1 MRLIPL
7 TAAALLL
14 ALAAPAAA
22 ALDAEASLP
31 YRLRVVVHCRDHPD
45 FTQHFRAEV
54 KRDLHSSLQSALEGL
69 GTVEVIDV
77 RDVAPQQW
85 EPLWKTLD
93 EKGLAALDAVS
104 EVNGVKTHYVRIEQ
118 ADGRCEVQ
126 ARQHDGVAGFTS
138 PVIRTARTDDR
149 NFVARLAGQL
159 VKQDFGAIG
168 TFAPPPPGQDLVRV
182 RLKAGAL
189 GGQIERWVRK
199 GDVFAV
205 IQVRQERGRPAR
217 AMPDGKP
224 APGQQVGKR
233 IDGLLLQ
240 ATEGPKN
247 GAIMCRIFQRYGGEV
262 LPVRGAVLGYR
273 CVKLGTIDAPLRLQL
288 VDASGSPYRGGAL
301 QVRVHPE
308 RFPERADEGEEAP
321 FRNGVFQSRK
331 SFSGLVCARVSIAD
345 RTIARIPI
353 EILGDEVTIRQVKVE
368 PGAEARGRLDQAR
381 RDVIGRITEARLT
394 QARCFRDLLGLEKEG
409 KNKDALARAETVRK
423 ATDVEEAELRQ
434 DIERLGDRARRE
446 LPDGQSYTADC
457 EQQMQVLRDR
467 QKELA
472 KHIDDLNDAIRIE
485 NDPAIQ
491 ARRKQVQE
499 QIRQAELNAQQAD
512 YDQALAAYEKA
523 LTALDDSEAKAA
535 VQKRYDV
542 LKKAWAI
549 RDNEHATARQFIYEK
564 WPGLKDPKEIRDNLP
579 AARKAF
585 EKCRAVGDRLTLNKL
600 QLTAPELVNHL
611 LEEAKAIQDSTEEE
625 DQRRQAALKKVSE
638 DLEQF
643 LREVTEYLKASEK
656 SG

>member
-1 MRLIPL
+1 MRL
-7 TAAALLL
+7 TALIVPALLL
-14 ALAAPAAA
+14 ALAAPASA
-22 ALDAEASLP
+22 ALDAEANVP
-31 YRLRVVVHCRDHPD
+31 YRLRVVVHCSDHPD
-45 FTQHFRAEV
+45 FTAHFRAEL
-54 KRDLHSSLQSALEGL
+54 KRDLHTGLQAALQGL
-69 GTVEVIDV
+69 GTVEVVDV
-77 RDVAPQQW
+77 RDIPTQQW

-93 EKGLAALDAVS
+93 EKGLGALDAVS
-104 EVNGVKTHYVRIEQ
+104 EINGVKTHYVRIEA
-118 ADGRCEVQ
+118 ADGRYEVQ
-126 ARQHDGVAGFTS
+126 ARQHDGVAGFAS
-138 PVIRTARTDDR
+138 PVVRTARTDGR

-168 TFAPPPPGQDLVRV
+168 TFDPPPAGQELVRV
-182 RLKAGAL
+182 RLKSAAL
-189 GGQIERWVRK
+189 GGQIERWVKK

-205 IQVRQERGRPAR
+205 VQVRQGRGRPAR

-224 APGQQVGKR
+224 VAGPQVGKR

-240 ATEGPKN
+240 ATEGSKN
-247 GAIMCRIFQRYGGEV
+247 GAIMCRIFQRFGGDS
-262 LPVRGAVLGYR
+262 LPVRGGVLGYR

-288 VDASGSPYRGGAL
+288 VDASGAPYRSGAL
-301 QVRVHPE
+301 QVRVHAE

-331 SFSGLVCARVSIAD
+331 SFSGLVCAQVSVAD

-353 EILGDEVTIRQVKVE
+353 EILGDEVTVRQVKIE

-381 RDVIGRITEARLT
+381 RDLIGRITEARLT
-394 QARCFRDLLGLEKEG
+394 QARCFRDLITLEREG

-434 DIERLGDRARRE
+434 DIERLMERARRE
-446 LPDGQSYTADC
+446 LPDGQGFTADC

-467 QKELA
+467 QKELG

-499 QIRQAELNAQQAD
+499 QVRQAELLAQQAD
-512 YDQALAAYEKA
+512 YDQALTAYEKA
-523 LTALDDSEAKAA
+523 LAALDEPEAKAA

-542 LKKAWAI
+542 LKKAWAV

-564 WPGLKDPKEIRDNLP
+564 WPGLKDPKEVRDNLP
-579 AARKAF
+579 TARKAF
-585 EKCRAVGDRLTLNKL
+585 EKCKAVGDRLTLNKL
-600 QLTAPELVNHL
+600 QLTAPELVSRL

-656 SG
+656 G

>member
-1 MRLIPL
+1 
-7 TAAALLL
+7 
-14 ALAAPAAA
+14 
-22 ALDAEASLP
+22 
-31 YRLRVVVHCRDHPD
+31 VV
-45 FTQHFRAEV
+45 
-54 KRDLHSSLQSALEGL
+54 
-69 GTVEVIDV
+69 
-77 RDVAPQQW
+77 
-85 EPLWKTLD
+85 
-93 EKGLAALDAVS
+93 
-104 EVNGVKTHYVRIEQ
+104 
-118 ADGRCEVQ
+118 
-126 ARQHDGVAGFTS
+126 
-138 PVIRTARTDDR
+138 RTARTDGR

-168 TFAPPPPGQDLVRV
+168 TFDPPPAGQELVRV
-182 RLKAGAL
+182 RLKSAAL
-189 GGQIERWVRK
+189 GGQIERWVKK

-205 IQVRQERGRPAR
+205 VQVRQGRGRPAR

-224 APGQQVGKR
+224 VAGPQVGKR

-247 GAIMCRIFQRYGGEV
+247 GTIMCRIFQRFGGEV
-262 LPVRGAVLGYR
+262 LPVRGAILGYR

-288 VDASGSPYRGGAL
+288 VDASGTPYRSGAL
-301 QVRVHPE
+301 QVRVHAE

-321 FRNGVFQSRK
+321 FSNGVFQSRK
-331 SFSGLVCARVSIAD
+331 SFSGLVCAQVSVAD

-353 EILGDEVTIRQVKVE
+353 EILGDEVTVRQVKIE

-381 RDVIGRITEARLT
+381 RDVMGRITEARLT
-394 QARCFRDLLGLEKEG
+394 QARCFRDLIALEKEG

-434 DIERLGDRARRE
+434 DIERLAERARRE
-446 LPDGQSYTADC
+446 LPDGQGYTADC

-467 QKELA
+467 QNELG

-499 QIRQAELNAQQAD
+499 QIRQAELLAQQAD
-512 YDQALAAYEKA
+512 YDQVLTAYERALAA
-523 LTALDDSEAKAA
+523 LDEPEAKAA

-549 RDNEHATARQFIYEK
+549 RDNEHSTARQFIYEK

-579 AARKAF
+579 TARKAF
-585 EKCRAVGDRLTLNKL
+585 EKCKAVGDRLTLNKL
-600 QLTAPELVNHL
+600 QLTAPELVSRL

-656 SG
+656 G

>member
-1 MRLIPL
+1 MRLTGL
-7 TAAALLL
+7 TILAHLL
-14 ALAAPAAA
+14 ALAAPASA

-31 YRLRVVVHCRDHPD
+31 YRLRVVVHCGDHPD
-45 FTQHFRAEV
+45 FTQHFRAEL

-77 RDVAPQQW
+77 RDIPAQQW

-93 EKGLAALDAVS
+93 EKGLGALNTVS
-104 EVNGVKTHYVRIEQ
+104 EINGVKTHYVSIEQ
-118 ADGRCEVQ
+118 VDGRYEVQ
-126 ARQHDGVAGFTS
+126 ARQHDGVAGFAS
-138 PVIRTARTDDR
+138 PVVRIARTDNR

-168 TFAPPPPGQDLVRV
+168 TFDSPPPGQELVRV
-182 RLKAGAL
+182 RLKGAGL
-189 GGQIERWVRK
+189 GGQIERWVKK

-205 IQVRQERGRPAR
+205 VQVRRGPGRPAR
-217 AMPDGKP
+217 ANLDGQGVAGP
-224 APGQQVGKR
+224 QQMGKR
-233 IDGLLLQ
+233 IDGLLVQ

-247 GAIMCRIFQRYGGEV
+247 GTVMCRMFQRYGGEV

-288 VDASGSPYRGGAL
+288 VDASGTPYRNSAL
-301 QVRVHPE
+301 QVRVHAE
-308 RFPERADEGEEAP
+308 RFPERADEGEEAS
-321 FRNGVFQSRK
+321 FRNGVYQSRK

-353 EILGDEVTIRQVKVE
+353 EILGDEVTIRQVKIE

-394 QARCFRDLLGLEKEG
+394 QARCFRDLLALEKEG

-423 ATDVEEAELRQ
+423 STDTEEAELRQ
-434 DIERLGDRARRE
+434 DIERLAERARRE
-446 LPDGQSYTADC
+446 LPDGQAYTADC
-457 EQQMQVLRDR
+457 QQQMQVLRDR
-467 QKELA
+467 QKELG

-499 QIRQAELNAQQAD
+499 QIRQAELLAQQAD
-512 YDQALAAYEKA
+512 YDQALAAYERA
-523 LTALDDSEAKAA
+523 LSALDDSEAKAA

-549 RDNEHATARQFIYEK
+549 HDKQHASARQFIYEK
-564 WPGLKDPKEIRDNLP
+564 WPALKDPKEIRDNLP

-585 EKCRAVGDRLTLNKL
+585 EKCKAVGDRLTLNKL

-611 LEEAKAIQDSTEEE
+611 LDEAKAIQDSTEEE

-643 LREVTEYLKASEK
+643 LKEVTEYLKASEK
-656 SG
+656 S